1 MHKCDVFALD
11 HDKVRVITG
20 DIFRCQLV
28 FRVVISEFGT
38 YDAYKGAESTCHL
51 PSLQLLPEKYP
62 DWGKSIFTNCQAD
75 QAGQGRAAEFKY
87 F

>member
-1 MHKCDVFALD
+1 MPYTAVHKCDVFALD

-38 YDAYKGAESTCHL
+38 YDAYKGADSTYL
-51 PSLQLLPEKYP
+51 PS
-62 DWGKSIFTNCQAD
+62 IF
-75 QAGQGRAAEFKY
+75 AAIVT
-87 F
+87 